1 MAKPLS
7 RPQRIA
13 VRILA
18 ASPGF
23 SANLNASF
31 TLRFSCSILRN
42 RASFAAGQN
51 EAPARG
57 IPGLLRLATRI
68 SGASPTSGIISCDVK
83 QPRAQSLV
91 NVIYRHSRLGR
102 VPEKRHRECPILCRL
117 SKILLSN
124 TMPILRIEKGCTPVW
139 GLRPKSCP
147 FVIRVEFA
155 IAISFRAR
163 FLPIFHASCS

>member
-68 SGASPTSGIISCDVK
+68 SGASPTLL
-83 QPRAQSLV
+83 LV
-91 NVIYRHSRLGR
+91 SYRVI
-102 VPEKRHRECPILCRL
+102 
-117 SKILLSN
+117 LSN
-124 TMPILRIEKGCTPVW
+124 PELRAWLMLSIGIHVSDVFQKNVTGNAP
-139 GLRPKSCP
+139 SS
-147 FVIRVEFA
+147 A
-155 IAISFRAR
+155 A
-163 FLPIFHASCS
+163 